1 MYVEH
6 FANDRTTGS
15 WVQAVEEFHGTF
27 VEWQRWWRKTFDLL
41 KGVARVSR
49 CHGIRVGGIKRG

>member
-6 FANDRTTGS
+6 FANDRTTSS

-27 VEWQRWWRKTFDLL
+27 VEREGWWRRSFDLL

-49 CHGIRVGGIKRG
+49 